1 MKRVNNAILI
11 ICTLIMML
19 FVYTAVAKLT
29 DYSNF
34 RFSLTESPFIAP
46 YAGLLAWSIPGSELL
61 IAIMLMLPAYRLAG
75 LYASFVLLFL
85 FTIYIAAMLMTGAE
99 MPCSCGGVLEELSW
113 PAHVVFNSVYVLLSA
128 LAIWLIKRKRRRP
141 EVTPIFIE

>member
-1 MKRVNNAILI
+1 MPA
-11 ICTLIMML
+11 C
-19 FVYTAVAKLT
+19 
-29 DYSNF
+29 
-34 RFSLTESPFIAP
+34 
-46 YAGLLAWSIPGSELL
+46 
-61 IAIMLMLPAYRLAG
+61 LPG
-75 LYASFVLLFL
+75 LYPSFVLLFL

>member
-19 FVYTAVAKLT
+19 FVYTAIAKLT
-29 DYSNF
+29 DYTNF
-34 RFSLTESPFIAP
+34 RFGLSESPFIAP
-46 YAGLLAWSIPGSELL
+46 YAGLLAWLIPGSELL
-61 IAIMLMLPAYRLAG
+61 IAIMLMVPAYRLAG

-85 FTIYIAAMLMTGAE
+85 FTIYIAAMLVIGAE

-113 PAHVVFNSVYVLLSA
+113 PAHVVFNSIYVFLSA

-141 EVTPIFIE
+141 EVTPVFIE